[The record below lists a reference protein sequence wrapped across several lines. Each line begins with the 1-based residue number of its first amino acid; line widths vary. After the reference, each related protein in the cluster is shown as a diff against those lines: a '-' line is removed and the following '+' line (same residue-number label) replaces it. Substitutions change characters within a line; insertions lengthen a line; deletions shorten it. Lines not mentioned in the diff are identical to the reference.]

1 MRKASN
7 ASGSPVVPSR
17 QQSDLSRFLA
27 LEQRVLLDAAALET
41 ALAVDASVDAAT
53 PEEVPEIAGL
63 FASGDVVVSP
73 LPGSGGASEIL
84 FIDSGVEGYE
94 NLIGN
99 LGPGVEVHVLQ
110 SGRWAEQV
118 QSVLGR
124 RDGDVSAIHLVSH
137 GSSGRLVIGGEGVD
151 VDGLEA
157 HARVWSVMR
166 QALTAEGD
174 FLIYG
179 CDVGAGDAGADFLRV
194 LAEKTGADV
203 AASDDLTGVATLG
216 GDWDLEVAA
225 GDIDASSLFAGDA
238 GAAFSGV
245 LVDGWDQD
253 TEVNSANA
261 ATSVAI
267 TRTTDNKDFKFVGRA
282 AGNAVDI
289 YQRTTPGGNGNW
301 TLIGT
306 VTGTGGFGTD
316 IAAAGNK
323 LVVSAPTYDNGN
335 NDGRV
340 YVYTWNGTNWTTG
353 VQTIAHFSARYSGR
367 TGYNGGSTD
376 VNDSR
381 GAQEQFGFSVD
392 IAHDGAGNYRLII
405 GSPYEDWWQYDND
418 DNDGAWGGSSQTR
431 YERDDVGVAFVVAAT
446 GHGNFGVD
454 TTGWTN
460 IIQIESQTDNGT
472 MDAHYFGSVVAV
484 GYDQD
489 STNWWYAVGGEGD
502 TLNEV
507 RTYDAPG
514 YVRVVNGAQTNT
526 FAYTGTGRNAVSM
539 DDDYLVIANSG
550 SMQAYKVNAGSTS
563 FAAIGS
569 AFGGGNSHV
578 AIDDWDQSAAGD
590 TTHGGSIYASDSAG
604 SAVYQVNSSGQFVGI
619 GSVNAVAEAA
629 VAIDKYYNGIDL
641 LSASGTGTRSYHYN
655 WDPDTVA
662 DAVTV
667 SEDGSNSVNVV
678 VNDTDINI
686 TTYGASGLN
695 VTHGDS
701 LSVSAVGA
709 SAFSGVVVSYAGNN
723 VTYNA
728 SGSAYLQTLAVGQSV
743 SETVTVTVT
752 DGQGGFETSNLVVTI
767 NGVNDAPVA
776 NALTPLT
783 PYAYQQSGSTA
794 VYDFSAF
801 FDDVDTGEDAQL
813 SPSATALPPGWSA
826 VTDGIYLRVTIPTS
840 ETAGNKT
847 ITVRVQDPQ
856 GLYSATKNFIIN
868 VDTVNNAPT
877 VAVPIADQVALAGQE
892 YSFTVPTTTFNDPD
906 PLPYDTLTYT
916 ATLSSGAA
924 LPAWLTFDSATRTF
938 SGSPAAGD
946 VGVITVR
953 VRATDD
959 AASKGRGANL
969 SVFDDYQIVV
979 VNPAEKTFS
988 EFTNGP
994 ATNADFG
1001 FSVAISENGNALVV
1015 GAPGNNSIWIY
1026 NWNGSTWAFVAGING
1041 PVANSLFGYS
1051 IDLSTD
1057 GLRMIVGARGEQI
1070 GADIGRGA
1078 AYCYDR
1084 ASTGVTFTQRGKIIA
1099 AGGTANDYFGTS
1111 VAINEGGGFV
1121 AIGASHYDYDTDGGG
1136 PLDPLSDSG
1145 AAWMVGFQGTAG
1157 TYTFS
1162 PNVLPK
1168 DPTSFDRFGTSVAF
1182 DENIV
1187 VVAAVGDDNA
1197 NGMVS
1202 RLAFD
1207 DASGLTAAATFGAV
1221 TGTLDA
1227 EAQFIDDGT
1236 RGRVLNLTGANGKVT
1251 LAGAG
1256 VDLGANWTI
1265 STWYKGLRAVGAAEW
1280 RTLTRGTNDHQ
1291 IIVNDTGL
1299 LGVYDNAGGSGFV
1312 SSGYDM
1318 DVLNNSLWHH
1328 IVAVGEGTTTTFYI
1342 DGVKVGSAVA
1352 EKPTDDIIAVGNFQG
1367 NGQRF
1372 SDYLD
1377 DFRVYDRALSQ
1388 SEIRNITGG
1397 VGTAEAAYGDVGSV
1411 YVWSTDTAS
1420 QVAKLYVPGARN
1432 GDLLGW
1438 NIDVDIYT
1446 HASVARMGGVIV
1458 ASSIFNDTSANNG
1471 GAVYVW
1477 RSTSQQVGA
1486 GENNGSNGNGTWRLE
1501 ATLTAF
1507 DAAPNTYFGNDVA
1520 IDYDEATGGQRLLV
1534 GAPFENA
1541 DGAYAGAVYAHK
1553 FTSGVWVPEKFTELT
1568 PQGGSQATASFFG
1581 NAVGVADTR
1590 AVWGARWRDTSPQV
1604 NDGSVYAANLLVD
1617 GNYSTVLSA
1626 ETTAAESFFL
1636 PVDAGQLVYID
1647 DSNAEGSVSF
1657 DADGKLVYT
1666 PAERY
1671 KSLGIGETAEDSFVY
1686 VTRINNVTYTN
1697 LVKVTVKGM
1706 EEPMALVND
1715 QVVVSASS
1723 PSVIDV
1729 LGNDIASEAQPLLTI
1744 LSVDAAG
1751 MPGALSVVDNAVV
1764 FDPQGLFDGLRAG
1777 EQAQHTFTY
1786 SVLDAEGVERTASV
1800 TVVVS
1805 GEDDPVVAVADRVT
1819 TPVGMP
1825 VTVDVLANDTDAD
1838 GHHTIELASL
1848 DTSATQGIASI
1859 SANGQLVYAAGDA
1872 FRYLKAGETAEDRVA
1887 YIVRDATGNQ
1897 SVGLLTVTVIGA
1909 DDTPVA
1915 RDDGAYAQPGEEV
1928 VVDVLA
1934 NDSDPDG
1941 DAIEV
1946 TRVLTAGTLGTVTLN
1961 ADGTVS
1967 YRAPAGAVVEDQFS
1981 YEIRDALG
1989 NVSTAT
1995 VTINQGGSIPVE
2007 VPRYLARDDVAV
2019 IQGSEVIT
2027 GIVTTNDDGAE
2038 LLSVGAGKYG
2048 TFESLGGGALR
2059 YTPGESIATLL
2070 AGQFVKEEVQYTV
2083 RHLDGSIG
2091 TATITLYING
2101 TFRPAELQEDDR
2113 FVFATATA
2121 TAAPE
2126 TAVVA
2131 ADSSVPDVEAPEAD
2145 AVARQALDALIEM
2158 SQEDAA
2164 AANADAVAKA
2174 AAKAIEKPALSAL
2187 LGKEAMTKR
2196 AGVDALA
2203 RHFGNHAA

>member
-1 MRKASN
+1 MNRDQTQSGNKAL
-7 ASGSPVVPSR
+7 
-17 QQSDLSRFLA
+17 QQGVSKEAGALSRFLA
-27 LEQRVLLDAAALET
+27 LEPRVLLDAAAVET
-41 ALAVDASVDAAT
+41 FDQVVSGDAQPAAGNAQFADLFSQGGAVVTSLPGAGGAREILFVDASIDNYQAL
-53 PEEVPEIAGL
+53 IR
-63 FASGDVVVSP
+63 D
-73 LPGSGGASEIL
+73 
-84 FIDSGVEGYE
+84 IDS
-94 NLIGN
+94 
-99 LGPGVEVHVLQ
+99 GVEVHVL
-110 SGRWAEQV
+110 SGGNWAAQI
-118 QSVLGR
+118 QAVLGR
-124 RDGDVSAIHLVSH
+124 RDGDVAAIHIVSH
-137 GSSGRLVIGGEGVD
+137 GAAGKLVLGGESVTAGNL
-151 VDGLEA
+151 DGYT
-157 HARVWSVMR
+157 RVWNAMQ
-166 QALTAEGD
+166 QALTDDGD
-174 FLIYG
+174 LLIYG
-179 CDVGAGDAGADFLRV
+179 CDVAAGAEGRAFVDTLSR
-194 LAEKTGADV
+194 LTGADV
-203 AASDDLTGVATLG
+203 AASADVTGVAALG
-216 GDWDLEVAA
+216 GDWHLEYASGDVDTDAA
-225 GDIDASSLFAGDA
+225 ITSAVDDDFGGI
-238 GAAFSGV
+238 

-261 ATSVAI
+261 ATGVAI
-267 TRTTDNKDFKFVGRA
+267 TRTTDNRDYKFVGRA
-282 AGNAVDI
+282 AANAVDI
-289 YQRTTPGGNGNW
+289 YLRTVANGNW
-301 TLIGT
+301 TLVGT
-306 VTGTGGFGTD
+306 LPGSPGTGNFGFD
-316 IAAAGNK
+316 VAAAGNK
-323 LVVSAPTYDNGN
+323 VVVSAPNFNNGT

-340 YVYTWNGTNWTTG
+340 YNYSYNAGAWALTETIVHRTATG
-353 VQTIAHFSARYSGR
+353 SGQTGDGA
-367 TGYNGGSTD
+367 NQD
-376 VNDSR
+376 NDS
-381 GAQEQFGFSVD
+381 GEDQFGYSID
-392 IAHDGAGNYRLII
+392 LAWDGGTNYRLII
-405 GSPYEDWWQYDND
+405 GNPNEDWWNRVRAS
-418 DNDGAWGGSSQTR
+418 DGWGGDTSYNNNTR
-431 YERDDVGVAFVVAAT
+431 FEAGVAHVYSTAT
-446 GHGNFGVD
+446 H
-454 TTGWTN
+454 TGLFAFQT
-460 IIQIESQTDNGT
+460 QIESQQGGTTGNG
-472 MDAHYFGSVVAV
+472 HYFGTVVAA

-489 STNWWYAVGGEGD
+489 SANWWYAVGGEGVD
-502 TLNEV
+502 QV

-514 YVRVVNGAQTNT
+514 AGTIGGGTWTNN
-526 FAYTGTGRNAVSM
+526 FAFTGVGPNAVSM

-550 SMQAYKVNAGSTS
+550 SMQAYILDGGSTTY
-563 FAAIGS
+563 AAIGS
-569 AFGGGNSHV
+569 VFGGGNSVV

-590 TTHGGSIYASDSAG
+590 STHGASIYASDASG
-604 SAVYQVNSSGQFVGI
+604 SAVYQVNASGQFVGI
-619 GSVNAVAEAA
+619 GVVNTVAEVA

-662 DAVTV
+662 DSLTV

-678 VNDTDINI
+678 TNDTDINI

-695 VTHGDS
+695 VTHGDV
-701 LSVSAVGA
+701 LSVSAVSA
-709 SAFSGVVVSYAGNN
+709 SAFSGVVVSFAGNN

-728 SGSAYLQTLAVGQSV
+728 SGSAYLQSLAVGQSAT
-743 SETVTVTVT
+743 ETILVTVS
-752 DGQGGFETSNLVVTI
+752 DGQGGSEASNLVVTI

-813 SPSATALPPGWSA
+813 SPSATVLPPGWSA
-826 VTDGIYLRVTIPTS
+826 VTDGVYLRVTIPAG

-856 GLYSATKNFIIN
+856 GAFSATKNFIIN

-892 YSFTVPTTTFNDPD
+892 YSFTVPTTTFNDSD

-953 VRATDD
+953 VTATDD

-969 SVFDDYQIVV
+969 SVFDDYQIIV
-979 VNPAEKTFS
+979 VNPAEKTFAQI
-988 EFTNGP
+988 TDGP
-994 ATNADFG
+994 ASNADFG
-1001 FSVAISENGNALVV
+1001 FSVAMSENGSSLVI

-1026 NWNGSTWAFVAGING
+1026 NWNGSSWTYIAGITG
-1041 PVANSLFGYS
+1041 PVANAKFGWS
-1051 IDLSTD
+1051 VDLSSD
-1057 GLRMIVGARGEQI
+1057 GLRLIVGARDEQI

-1121 AIGASHYDYDTDGGG
+1121 AIGASHYDYDTDGAG

-1145 AAWMVGFQGTAG
+1145 AAWMVAFQGAAG

-1187 VVAAVGDDNA
+1187 VVSAVGDDNA

-1207 DASGLTAAATFGAV
+1207 DASGLTAAATFGSV
-1221 TGTLDA
+1221 TGTLDSQ
-1227 EAQFIDDGT
+1227 AQFIDDGE
-1236 RGRVLNLTGANGKVT
+1236 RGRVLNLTGTNGKVT

-1265 STWYKGLRAVGAAEW
+1265 STWYKGLRAVGAGEW
-1280 RTLTRGTNDHQ
+1280 RTLTRGSSDHQ

-1397 VGTAEAAYGDVGSV
+1397 VGTAEAAYGDVGSI

-1458 ASSIFNDTSANNG
+1458 ASSIFNDASANNG

-1486 GENNGSNGNGTWRLE
+1486 SENNGSNGNGTWRLE

-1534 GAPFENA
+1534 GAPFDNA
-1541 DGAYAGAVYAHK
+1541 GGSYTGAVYAYK
-1553 FTSGVWVPEKFTELT
+1553 FTSNVWVPEKFVAST
-1568 PQGGSQATASFFG
+1568 PQGGSMGSASFFG
-1581 NAVGVADTR
+1581 SSVAVADTR
-1590 AVWGARWRDTSPQV
+1590 AAWGARWRDTGGQT
-1604 NDGSVYAANLLVD
+1604 NDGAAFTANLLVD
-1617 GNYSTVLSA
+1617 GNYSTILST

-1636 PVDAGQLVYID
+1636 PVDAEQLVYID

-1697 LVKVTVKGM
+1697 LVKVTVRGM
-1706 EEPMALVND
+1706 EEPMTLVND
-1715 QVVVSASS
+1715 QVVVSATRA
-1723 PSVIDV
+1723 SVIDV

-1751 MPGALSVVDNAVV
+1751 MPGAVSVVDNAVV

-1786 SVLDAEGVERTASV
+1786 SVLDADGVERTASV
-1800 TVVVS
+1800 TVVVT

-1819 TPVGMP
+1819 TPVGTP

-1838 GHHTIELASL
+1838 GNDTIELAGL
-1848 DTSATQGIASI
+1848 DTSATQGVVSI
-1859 SANGQLVYAAGDA
+1859 SESGQLVYSAGDA
-1872 FRYLKAGETAEDRVA
+1872 FRHLKAGETAEDRVA

-1909 DDTPVA
+1909 DDVPVA
-1915 RDDGAYAQPGEEV
+1915 RDDGAYAQPGEQV
-1928 VVDVLA
+1928 VIDVLE
-1934 NDSDPDG
+1934 NDADPDG

-1946 TRVLTAGTLGTVTLN
+1946 TRVITGGTLGSVTLN

-1967 YRAPAGAVVEDQFS
+1967 YRAPAGEVVEDRFS

-2007 VPRYLARDDVAV
+2007 VPRYLARDDVTV
-2019 IQGSEVIT
+2019 IQGAETVS
-2027 GIVTTNDDGAE
+2027 GLVTANDDGAE
-2038 LLSVGAGKYG
+2038 LLSVGSGKYG
-2048 TFESLGGGALR
+2048 TFEVLSGGVVR
-2059 YTPGESIATLL
+2059 YTPDASVSGLL
-2070 AGQFVKEEVQYTV
+2070 AGTFLKEQVEYTV
-2083 RHLDGSIG
+2083 RHLDGSTG

-2101 TFRPAELQEDDR
+2101 TFRPAELQDDER
-2113 FVFATATA
+2113 FVFATAAAPVSADTA
-2121 TAAPE
+2121 T
-2126 TAVVA
+2126 VA
-2131 ADSSVPDVEAPEAD
+2131 AAAGVPEVEAPAAD

-2158 SQEDAA
+2158 AQEDAA

-2174 AAKAIEKPALSAL
+2174 AKPIEKPALSAL
-2187 LGKEAMTKR
+2187 LGREAMAKR

-2203 RHFGNHAA
+2203 RHFGSHAA